1 MFTLPLPLLVA
12 LEKMLNVAIS
22 MDPDAR
28 NALARHGGTIL
39 EIDIQYP
46 SLHFFITPTSEG
58 VVLRSHFDGTPDAK
72 LSASSFGLLRSAF
85 SRAEL
90 EGVFAKDVQ
99 IEGDVSLAGSI
110 VRALKGLDPDWPEWL
125 ADKIGDVATNQVEQ
139 LSSSSKQ
146 FLKRTSQTRLIEW
159 ADFLQF
165 EANIVVSAEELAEFA
180 DETDRLRT
188 DLDRLEARLQRLD
201 KARKEAC

>member
-12 LEKMLNVAIS
+12 LEKMLNVAIA

-28 NALARHGGTIL
+28 NALARHDGAIL

-46 SLHFFITPTSEG
+46 SLHFFVTPTSEG

-72 LSASSFGLLRSAF
+72 LRASSFGLLRSSF

-90 EGVFAKDVQ
+90 EGDLGKDVQ
-99 IEGDVSLAGSI
+99 IEGDVSLASSI
-110 VRALKGLDPDWPEWL
+110 VQALKRLDPDWPEWL
-125 ADKIGDVATNQVEQ
+125 ADKIGDVAANQVER
-139 LSSSSKQ
+139 LLNSGKQ

-165 EANIVVSAEELAEFA
+165 EANIIVSAEELAAFA

>member
-1 MFTLPLPLLVA
+1 MFTLPLLA
-12 LEKMLNVAIS
+12 TLEKMLNAAIA

-46 SLHFFITPTSEG
+46 SLRFFITPTPEG
-58 VVLRSHFDGTPDAK
+58 VMLRGHFDGTPDAK
-72 LSASSFGLLRSAF
+72 LRASSFGLLRSAF

-90 EGVFAKDVQ
+90 EGVFSKDVQ
-99 IEGDVSLAGSI
+99 IEGDVSLAGSV

-125 ADKIGDVATNQVEQ
+125 ADKIGDVAANQVEQ
-139 LSSSSKQ
+139 SLSSGKQ

-165 EANIVVSAEELAEFA
+165 EANTVVSAEELAEFA
-180 DETDRLRT
+180 DETDRLRA
-188 DLDRLEARLQRLD
+188 DLERLEARLQRLD
-201 KARKEAC
+201 KAGKEAR